1 MSKLIEKKDR
11 LFEVREVREFQN
23 RKNLLCEECD
33 SSVTED
39 EGEMICTSCGLVL
52 DVIYE
57 TQGKVETESPIMK
70 DNLEWWEQKTI
81 DTQSIGPRTKLG
93 SFF

>member
-11 LFEVREVREFQN
+11 LFEIQDVKEFQN
-23 RKNLLCEECD
+23 KKNFPCDECD

-39 EGEMICTSCGLVL
+39 NGEMVCPSCGLVS

-57 TQGKVETESPIMK
+57 TQGKVETEIPIREA
-70 DNLEWWEQKTI
+70 NLERWMQKALDRQVI
-81 DTQSIGPRTKLG
+81 DPRTKLG